1 MNVMNRKMFT
11 NRDARRKLANMG
23 GIIASSPELLGTAQ
37 SFAPGGQTNVEQYVA
52 YIPGINGGRPVRLTA
67 ETLSRLQSLAPDLM
81 QQSIVLDEATATE
94 QGLDVMR
101 LRPGDA
107 FVERQLTEKQAPPP
121 SVQDSVTQPS
131 IRDIVREGLAST
143 YSKSPM
149 EAIAENLTTDSENP
163 MIKLIESGLT
173 AAGVKDP
180 NARLLPPSND
190 DRPFAKKVGEALR
203 SSLQPVGQTLRDAG
217 QPIGETLREAGQP
230 IGNEIRA
237 GLASSYSARPD
248 LSKLVTP
255 DEENPMVQLIQ
266 SGIASLQTE
275 DGSPI
280 DAQYPELSIRGGDT
294 DASRRVAEII
304 AERRTDLPGVNLPGP
319 STTYEID
326 PNAAIKAGQSLS
338 VADQM
343 LGLGFTGGDIDP
355 SALTSE
361 SDMGLTSIT
370 GGDGEEYFVSPAGSV
385 FKKENGQLKSVSGGE
400 AMRVVDIA
408 QRQGKDFSK
417 SPVGELP
424 LGSRDVDPRTGMVI
438 PDTFEKL
445 SIPIGGLRTPEM
457 ITDIFSGDKDKETL
471 DEQVETAQKA
481 PTEEQLPTKEETAEE
496 IDTAS
501 EDTSNEVQQ
510 GDRGFTPSNTQ
521 QQINTVEKKV
531 KEEIEKPDGGNANA
545 VASSG
550 LLQAAGVDT
559 SNMGLKE
566 RVQSMQEMMAELVG
580 YDDDDE
586 KKEFW
591 LTMAGIG
598 FQIASGQSS
607 KALVNIA
614 EGLAQGAKKFAEN
627 QATRQARE
635 DKLALTALGE
645 VLADDRATRKFGRDL
660 QLAGIR
666 ASGSSSYSTV
676 DRMFKSVLD
685 SSLAGYK
692 AQVED
697 GTMTNE
703 QAVSRAMADASTA
716 FPGSQF
722 ANTTNLPP
730 EETVQVIQNGETITV
745 PVSKIPTQKKVLTE
759 EG

>member
-217 QPIGETLREAGQP
+217 QPIG
-230 IGNEIRA
+230 NEIRA

-248 LSKLVTP
+248 LSKLITP
-255 DEENPMVQLIQ
+255 DEENSMVKLIQ

-326 PNAAIKAGQSLS
+326 PDAATKAGQSLS

-408 QRQGKDFSK
+408 QRQGEDFSK
-417 SPVGELP
+417 SPIGVLP
-424 LGSRDVDPRTGMVI
+424 LGTRDVDDRTGMVI
-438 PDTFEKL
+438 PDTFEEL
-445 SIPIGGLRTPEM
+445 SIPIGDLRTPEM

-481 PTEEQLPTKEETAEE
+481 PTDDQLPTKEETAEE

-510 GDRGFTPSNTQ
+510 GDRGFTPSSTQ

-614 EGLAQGAKKFAEN
+614 QGLAQGAKKFAEN

-660 QLAGIR
+660 QIAKLR
-666 ASGSSSYSTV
+666 ASGTTDKYSSARERSRIKELIY
-676 DRMFKSVLD
+676 KSPIDYPGLLD
-685 SSLAGYK
+685 DKGNLDPSRVNTYLD
-692 AQVED
+692 QVIEIAD
-697 GTMTNE
+697 AEPVVMTE
-703 QAVSRAMADASTA
+703 EMARAQAVNALKARPDLREAILKRLEEKGFSTKD
-716 FPGSQF
+716 
-722 ANTTNLPP
+722 L
-730 EETVQVIQNGETITV
+730 
-745 PVSKIPTQKKVLTE
+745 
-759 EG
+759 

>member
-1 MNVMNRKMFT
+1 MNVMNRKMFA

-23 GIIASSPELLGTAQ
+23 GIIASSPELLNVAQ

-107 FVERQLTEKQAPPP
+107 FVERQLREKQAPPP

-143 YSKSPM
+143 YSKSPV

-203 SSLQPVGQTLRDAG
+203 SSLQPVGQTLREAG
-217 QPIGETLREAGQP
+217 QPIGDTLREAGQP

-408 QRQGKDFSK
+408 QRQGEDFSK
-417 SPVGELP
+417 SPIGELP

-481 PTEEQLPTKEETAEE
+481 PTEEQLPTKEEKVEPEKTKAQETAEAAAE
-496 IDTAS
+496 TAREAS
-501 EDTSNEVQQ
+501 LDQSDQTTEKELADIKKNVDEENEKG
-510 GDRGFTPSNTQ
+510 GDPVG
-521 QQINTVEKKV
+521 
-531 KEEIEKPDGGNANA
+531 A
-545 VASSG
+545 ASSG
-550 LLQAAGVDT
+550 LLASAGVDT
-559 SNMGLKE
+559 SNMSRKE
-566 RVQSMQEMMAELVG
+566 RVESMKSMLSDLLG
-580 YDDDDE
+580 YDDQDQKE
-586 KKEFW
+586 EFW
-591 LTMAGIG
+591 LTMASIG
-598 FQIASGQSS
+598 FGIAAGQDSNALTNIAQGLAEGSS
-607 KALVNIA
+607 KFI
-614 EGLAQGAKKFAEN
+614 EN
-627 QATRQARE
+627 KATRQARE
-635 DKLALTALGE
+635 DKLTLTALGE
-645 VLADDRATRKFGRDL
+645 VLADERATTKFGRDL

-722 ANTTNLPP
+722 ANTTKLPP
-730 EETVQVIQNGETITV
+730 EETVDVIQN
-745 PVSKIPTQKKVLTE
+745 
-759 EG
+759 